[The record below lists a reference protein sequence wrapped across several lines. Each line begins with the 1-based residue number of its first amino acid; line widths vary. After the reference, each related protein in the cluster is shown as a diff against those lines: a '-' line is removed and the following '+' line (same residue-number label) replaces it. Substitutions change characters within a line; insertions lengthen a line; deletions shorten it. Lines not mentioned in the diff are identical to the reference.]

1 MTPDLVVF
9 AAGLAGISLTSVGYG
24 LHAHDPRTHS
34 WAMTKFGVLFLVV
47 AAVGVVVTL
56 AQI

>member
-24 LHAHDPRTHS
+24 LHAHDLLPALT
-34 WAMTKFGVLFLVV
+34 GGEEVNLVP
-47 AAVGVVVTL
+47 G
-56 AQI
+56 